1 MVGLREQCRTFF
13 WIGLTSYGGPAIVA
27 QIRRVTVLKKKWLS
41 EAEFEES
48 LAFCQ
53 TLPGPIACQTA
64 AHIGWRLHGGLGAF
78 LALVFYDLP
87 AFLLMLALSA
97 AYFMFGQLPVVKA
110 IFVGLGAVVV
120 GIVADSILSMAKP
133 ALKDWR
139 GLLILAGAAA
149 GFFTRQP
156 TLLVLLGS
164 ALVGLPLT
172 WSLQPKLEAAHPAEG
187 GVPRRKARAK
197 TIGWVFL
204 LGVLFSAAV
213 LSSGLIIHDLPA
225 LGAAMTKVNLLAFGG
240 GYTAIALMYQ
250 QTVESR
256 GWLTPKEF
264 VDGLALGQ
272 VTPGPVIMT
281 STFIGYRVGGIWG
294 SLLATFCVF
303 WPSALLLVLLAP
315 EFERLKRIRAIAAM
329 VRGLL
334 AAFVAMLFFV
344 LWQVAEASLT
354 DLWTLEAAL
363 GALVLLRLKVA
374 PGWIILAA
382 LVLSALFL
390 RGQ

>member
-1 MVGLREQCRTFF
+1 MIGLSELCRTFF

-27 QIRRVTVLKKKWLS
+27 QIRRVTVFKKKWLT

-53 TLPGPIACQTA
+53 TLPGPIAVQTA
-64 AHIGWRLHGGLGAF
+64 AHIGWRLHRGLGAF
-78 LALVFYDLP
+78 LTILFYDLP

-97 AYFMFGQLPVVKA
+97 AYFRFGQLPVVKG

-120 GIVADSILSMAKP
+120 GIVAESILSMAKP

-139 GLLILAGAAA
+139 GVLIMMGAAA
-149 GFFTRQP
+149 GFFTKQP
-156 TLLVLLGS
+156 ALLVLLGS

-172 WSLQPKLEAAHPAEG
+172 WSVQAKPEG
-187 GVPRRKARAK
+187 PVGVASSRARAK
-197 TIGWVFL
+197 TLAWVL
-204 LGVLFSAAV
+204 ILAALFSGALAASGM
-213 LSSGLIIHDLPA
+213 LSKELPA
-225 LGAAMTKVNLLAFGG
+225 LGAAMVKVNLLAFGG
-240 GYTAIALMYQ
+240 GYTAIALMYDQ
-250 QTVESR
+250 VVAAQ

-281 STFIGYRVGGIWG
+281 STFIGYRVAGLWG
-294 SLLATFCVF
+294 SLIATSCVY

-315 EFERLKRIRAIAAM
+315 EFERLRRLRALSAM

-334 AAFVAMLFFV
+334 AAFVAMLFLV
-344 LWQVAEASLT
+344 LWQVAGASLT
-354 DLWTLEAAL
+354 DVVTLC
-363 GALVLLRLKVA
+363 GALAAFGLLRLKVA
-374 PGWIILAA
+374 PGWIVLGG

-390 RGQ
+390 RG